1 MLALLLNTIM
11 QELLARSYIY
21 QLSKKQFG
29 TKIATII
36 TTILFTIMHGGAFE
50 VGPIAIVNIIT
61 MSLLMTIILEYSN
74 NSLLIPIIMH
84 LIWNVMG
91 GLIFGVVSLADDY
104 PELYNLRVTGNPIIS
119 GGSVGMEGSV
129 FVLIVNTI
137 MIAIFYS
144 LYMKRNDQ

>member
-1 MLALLLNTIM
+1 
-11 QELLARSYIY
+11 
-21 QLSKKQFG
+21 
-29 TKIATII
+29 
-36 TTILFTIMHGGAFE
+36 
-50 VGPIAIVNIIT
+50 
-61 MSLLMTIILEYSN
+61 
-74 NSLLIPIIMH
+74 
-84 LIWNVMG
+84 MG